1 MSKPKQVESVHT
13 HQGNGS
19 LSDGKIHRT
28 ISKSRLT
35 SPANESEP
43 ASRSGETTAR
53 NVVIPLDDDPF
64 ARVEGVKMLK
74 PGSSQGS
81 RNKSRDNVPSFYT
94 GSTVVDGAD
103 VAFLSRAQQ
112 RDSGSPKI
120 ISSATN
126 RQADRKE
133 RSAPFLL
140 DPMFV
145 KRDPPEPATMIRLL
159 FDGQVLVCLLEF
171 LSFYEWCTMLS
182 LSKEIRSTI
191 VRTPALREAALERFL
206 KTVGY
211 SRWVWDDQDPLSLS
225 LQVRCPLLFL
235 FTFITS

>member
-1 MSKPKQVESVHT
+1 MSE
-13 HQGNGS
+13 
-19 LSDGKIHRT
+19 
-28 ISKSRLT
+28 
-35 SPANESEP
+35 
-43 ASRSGETTAR
+43 ETTTR

-74 PGSSQGS
+74 PGSSHGP
-81 RNKSRDNVPSFYT
+81 RNKSRDNVPSFYA

-103 VAFLSRAQQ
+103 VAFSSRTQQ
-112 RDSGSPKI
+112 RDSGSPRI
-120 ISSATN
+120 ISSATT
-126 RQADRKE
+126 RPADRKE

-159 FDGQVLVCLLEF
+159 LDGQVLACLLEF

-182 LSKEIRSTI
+182 LSKDIRSTI

-225 LQVRCPLLFL
+225 LQVC
-235 FTFITS
+235 